1 MFGPLRQLVWPNAPI
16 AYGTTTINLKNTNY
30 KNDGSNDNYD
40 GNFDDNDDKND
51 QKTYK
56 YKDVAS
62 RGTKTVF
69 GFIAQQI
76 DTVLPEAVS
85 KLNDVIPN
93 TYELCDATSSSN
105 NDYYDTI
112 TFTNFNTAN
121 LDTSSNNLVLVDANN
136 KNHSVNITAV
146 LDSSSVQVDTDL
158 LEWMGAVDA
167 SNETVIANEVQTY
180 EKVILDASNN
190 VVLENYDITTIASMD
205 ASENVVGKMA
215 DLRNYPGSLLNC
227 VARVTNVPNFTLKTT
242 RKALDAKIQQDENL
256 KPYYTS
262 LQTRKSFLIT
272 HEMMITY

>member
-1 MFGPLRQLVWPNAPI
+1 M
-16 AYGTTTINLKNTNY
+16 
-30 KNDGSNDNYD
+30 
-40 GNFDDNDDKND
+40 
-51 QKTYK
+51 
-56 YKDVAS
+56 
-62 RGTKTVF
+62 
-69 GFIAQQI
+69 
-76 DTVLPEAVS
+76 
-85 KLNDVIPN
+85 LNDVIPN

-190 VVLENYDITTIASMD
+190 VVLENYDVSQIATLD
-205 ASENVVGKMA
+205 ASENVVGKMV
-215 DLRNYPGSLLNC
+215 DLTGDNTIDSSNNYVDVSGNFIAGPIN
-227 VARVTNVPNFTLKTT
+227 TNGHYIDASGNYFDASGNFKDASNNLIGTY
-242 RKALDAKIQQDENL
+242 KAEWKNVIVHGTKIFVYGKKDTMYAIIDGL
-256 KPYYTS
+256 SGKPPYFIN
-262 LQTRKSFLIT
+262 KFC
-272 HEMMITY
+272 